1 MLTIDPDKVCAII
14 VKARVFDA
22 DLDTAGD
29 DPGSD
34 LAHGEVEDVEVHD
47 ETTDEAEADNTE
59 DELAEM
65 ISDLNEDEQIELVA
79 LAWLGRGSYAVE
91 EWADAVS
98 EATRAHNN
106 RTAQYLMGMPLLA
119 DYLEEGLAAFELSCD
134 LATTTTARLLA
145 PVP

>member
-22 DLDTAGD
+22 GLETAGD

-34 LAHGEVEDVEVHD
+34 LAHGEVDGIEER
-47 ETTDEAEADNTE
+47 EEPADEAAEDNTE

-65 ISDLNEDEQIELVA
+65 IAGLNEDEQIELVA

-91 EWADAVS
+91 EWDDAVA
-98 EATRAHNN
+98 EAVRAHND

-134 LATTTTARLLA
+134 
-145 PVP
+145 

>member
-22 DLDTAGD
+22 DLDSAGD

-34 LAHGEVEDVEVHD
+34 LAHGEVDDVEAHD

-79 LAWLGRGSYAVE
+79 LAWLGRGSYSVD
-91 EWADAVS
+91 EWEDACT
-98 EATRAHNN
+98 EAGRVRND

-119 DYLEEGLAAFELSCD
+119 DYLEEGLAAFGQSC
-134 LATTTTARLLA
+134 T
-145 PVP
+145 

>member
-22 DLDTAGD
+22 DLDSAGD

-34 LAHGEVEDVEVHD
+34 LAHGEVDAAEAHD
-47 ETTDEAEADNTE
+47 EAIDEDEADNTE
-59 DELAEM
+59 DELFEM
-65 ISDLNEDEQIELVA
+65 ISTLNEDEQIELVA

-91 EWADAVS
+91 EWADARA
-98 EATRAHNN
+98 EATRAHND

-119 DYLEEGLAAFELSCD
+119 DYLEEGLAAFGHSC
-134 LATTTTARLLA
+134 A
-145 PVP
+145 